1 MLFLQKAT
9 STGFIQILHHCSASC
24 EITLL
29 YFSSRS
35 FIWFGQKEPIKAQNF
50 RISTTHVKFHQ
61 ICTCDKLLLLKV
73 YKISAK
79 KVERYYVSWHW
90 RMMQILK
97 RNWLVV
103 LKLTWVIWQILTQAL
118 NSLKNLHF
126 NRLLLTKV
134 YNVWAKKKS
143 TEELFFLT
151 LKSNKKVWK
160 KIDMRFGKWH
170 EEFRKFSREHSKVS
184 KLGLWWDPLIP
195 SRKCVSLK
203 FTEELCAW

>member
-29 YFSSRS
+29 HFSSRS
-35 FIWFGQKEPIKAQNF
+35 FIWFGQKDPIKVQNF
-50 RISTTHVKFHQ
+50 RISTTHLKFHQ

-103 LKLTWVIWQILTQAL
+103 LKLAWVIWQILTQAL

-134 YNVWAKKKS
+134 YNVWAKKKVQRSYLSWHWRAIKKFEKKLTWGLENDTRNFANFHQS
-143 TEELFFLT
+143 T
-151 LKSNKKVWK
+151 
-160 KIDMRFGKWH
+160 
-170 EEFRKFSREHSKVS
+170 RKFQN
-184 KLGLWWDPLIP
+184 WDFDGILL
-195 SRKCVSLK
+195 SQV
-203 FTEELCAW
+203 ENVWA